1 MSPIHNEEK
10 SNRSASDFFEL
21 LLTEYICSEYWLTFS
36 YVTDL
41 SEVIAKLES
50 LSNGQQ
56 RIFLQN
62 NNFLK
67 IKPKV
72 KEIIDFEIASKWE
85 VIKVIWTWRD
95 LTIKTTSDVDAKHI
109 SEKLTRFSVKS
120 ISWDWLWTLKNVWM
134 RGFKK
139 LYWFDPKP
147 DYEEMW
153 MKLKRYLISQWINVN
168 NKSQTD
174 IKDICNANPKL
185 LEWANNN
192 SRPYQRKFNEL
203 ACNWFNALS
212 NEKKK
217 EYISYISDSNDPDL
231 YVIIVNE
238 SQYEPIIYKPINEY
252 QREEDNII
260 EWRLNSDAEFL
271 IYVDNMP
278 LYRVS
283 TNCTNW
289 LWISAFCQRIFI
301 IK

>member
-36 YVTDL
+36 YVADL

-72 KEIIDFEIASKWE
+72 KEIIDSEITSKWD

-95 LTIKTTSDVDAKHI
+95 LTIKTTSDVDAKHT

-153 MKLKRYLISQWINVN
+153 IKLKRYLISQWINVN
-168 NKSQTD
+168 NKSKTD
-174 IKDICNANPKL
+174 IKNICNANPKL
-185 LEWANNN
+185 LERANNN

-252 QREEDNII
+252 QRKEDNVI